1 MNVSPIRAGDIVE
14 IDKRGTKFHAIVT
27 APAAGGEL
35 PVRPLERWATWRTAR
50 PSEVVGHWR
59 PSADTRRRKGLS

>member
-1 MNVSPIRAGDIVE
+1 MRAGDIVE
-14 IDKRGTKFHAIVT
+14 VDKRGTKFHALVT
-27 APAAGGEL
+27 GAAVDGEL

-59 PSADTRRRKGLS
+59 PSGETRKRKGLS